1 MIHENDRNL
10 NDGQID
16 RLAAWVKAELP
27 LRWELLAAVEN
38 SNSVGL
44 AAAELRYD
52 MDNKKTFRPRCTH
65 CAASFPTIR
74 IANEDPWGS
83 NQTLS
88 CAGCYDEW
96 HPEPDTGR
104 ADFTD
109 LECAR
114 PTA

>member
-16 RLAAWVKAELP
+16 RLAEWLKSEDPENTAFVD
-27 LRWELLAAVEN
+27 AVEN
-38 SNSVGL
+38 SNFAAL
-44 AAAELRYD
+44 CAAEKYYD
-52 MDNKKTFRPRCTH
+52 SKHKQSFRPRCTH

-96 HPEPDTGR
+96 HPEPDTGGPE
-104 ADFTD
+104 FTD
-109 LECAR
+109 CKIAG
-114 PTA
+114 TA